1 MKKVLAIILTL
12 CMLIS
17 VIPMALTVSA
27 EAAVSNLVFDLGDM
41 ENDIPGILE
50 NSTGGKATSI
60 RSSEAKKN
68 GNFSN
73 KMTFPEDANGN
84 IVLWV
89 ESNANYDNLPLDE
102 YVYVTFWA
110 KADDETGFRG
120 AVLVNDTAQYDSNK
134 QNKERIDGW
143 SGQFGIGS
151 GLAEDGWADVSK
163 VWTKYYVPVSSKTL
177 TDTETVD
184 YEILVSMIYFT
195 GKGTIY
201 IDDINVEAQNPS
213 LVDYGNFETGDA
225 FIGLGGDATLGR
237 TSEESKTGR
246 YSAKYVGTAS
256 NHKEVFIVAENKYN
270 DIPRGKQVALT
281 FWAKA
286 GAEGFTGMFGTSN
299 LAQGIRNSW
308 WSDRYRLDDYYGC
321 RLYAFGG
328 IDKTDINTA
337 NYETLPTEWTKYY
350 LFMPIALIESE
361 DYSCVFA
368 QVDIKGTGTF
378 YIDDINIELV
388 DDLLDNGT
396 VNDGG
401 AEKSTYSYEYPENV
415 TVEKVNNE
423 KFNGKYSTKFSST
436 GNALAKLDMRID
448 STGDHY
454 AKIPLNQQ
462 LYITFW
468 AKADDETGFSG
479 AIGSGIIYQL
489 PSVEDSGKRDGYM
502 MTTAFG
508 SSDMSES
515 GFVAIS
521 KEWTKYYIKVN
532 NFFTDGF
539 ESAYAYI
546 KINGYGSLYIDDIAF
561 ETIDEE
567 ILDNTG
573 YGANIDLGNIN
584 LSVKSA
590 NYGNTLTSDVFAQS
604 SLSQS
609 IKVNNKTANEVIGNL
624 IVDVKNPAGE
634 KVHTEYFSV
643 NISAREYAMFDF
655 TIPGLTEY
663 GKYTVVYTYTDAKS
677 THTAETEFSNV
688 KKSASNSGIYNIC
701 LDLGSE
707 TDAKYDSVF
716 EALSNSGAEYFRIDI
731 RWENVETAI
740 GTYNFPE
747 YYARMFASAQKYNM
761 KPLVIVTYK
770 NGLYGDVNNNNFFAD
785 SNAVTAYAAFAAKIV
800 ETYADY
806 IDAIEIYNEPNYLNV
821 TAAQYANMLRESYT
835 AIKNVKDSVKVVGGV
850 TSKADSEYIGDIL
863 DNGAGNYMD
872 VVSVHP
878 YVYDNILNNKPEKI
892 VNDIVT
898 VRNTLTSKSC
908 NKPIWITEINWP
920 TNDSLYGYTETE
932 QSEYLTRA
940 MLALQGENSVEKI
953 FVYTAADNDTGN
965 EDTEKVFGIF
975 KSANYT
981 TANAAKLSYVA
992 LSQFASA
999 TYGKK
1004 ADGAVT
1010 VGSNIKA
1017 YKYSNDANTITAV
1030 WSTGSKVTVN
1040 WNVSDSVKIYDIY
1053 GNLMYVSANNGTAQ
1067 ITVGSAPV
1075 YIVNYNNGDVTE
1087 DSNVDIMDL
1096 IRIKKNFVNN
1106 ICSDVMD
1113 ITKDYAVN
1121 SSDMVQVRKILLNK

>member
-707 TDAKYDSVF
+707 TDARYDSIF
-716 EALSNSGAEYFRIDI
+716 AALSNSGVEYFRIDMS
-731 RWENVETAI
+731 WDKVEKTA
-740 GTYNFPE
+740 GNYEFPE
-747 YYARMFASAQKYNM
+747 YFARMFASAQKYNM

-1121 SSDMVQVRKILLNK
+1121 SSDMVQLRKILLNK